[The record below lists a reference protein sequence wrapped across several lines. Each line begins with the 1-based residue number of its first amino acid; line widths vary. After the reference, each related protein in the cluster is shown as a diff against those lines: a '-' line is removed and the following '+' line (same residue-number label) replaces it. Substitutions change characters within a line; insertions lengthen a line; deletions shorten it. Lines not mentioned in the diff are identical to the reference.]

1 MMYWTDWGRKPRI
14 EMAWMDGQHREV
26 LVDEDLGWPTGLTV
40 DYLNGNRIYWC
51 DSKENSIESM
61 KPDGTDRKV
70 VISGGQ
76 WCSLVCCSELDTQTP
91 HLRLIVTVLDIGHP
105 YSLDVFEGH
114 VYWSSK
120 DKGEVWRTNKF
131 GNGNKVKVLTINPWL
146 TQVRIYQEHRHNQT
160 GQRGCRSET
169 ATIYFSTSNSSSVPS
184 TSQRYL
190 ILLLPSFQ
198 FPTLVK
204 MYAATSV
211 SSDLVDI
218 PALAHR
224 APRCWSLTPVH
235 AMQVKTES
243 AFRLRLTCA
252 SERLLHTRSAA
263 GVRSRVNCERC
274 LCCCCC
280 LCLCLASAPAA
291 IEPPVVMPLACRCM
305 NGGTCY
311 TDEAGLPKCK

>member
-1 MMYWTDWGRKPRI
+1 MCLLCIIHSFNRHIYWTDSGTNRIEVAKLDGRYRKWLIHTDLDRPAAIAVNPSLRSLQISIETEGGGGSSLYSVYYCFCTFRMMYWTDWGRKPRI

-76 WCSLVCCSELDTQTP
+76 WWSLVCCSELETQTP
-91 HLRLIVTVLDIGHP
+91 HEHLIVTVSDIGHP

-160 GQRGCRSET
+160 GQT
-169 ATIYFSTSNSSSVPS
+169 
-184 TSQRYL
+184 
-190 ILLLPSFQ
+190 
-198 FPTLVK
+198 K
-204 MYAATSV
+204 
-211 SSDLVDI
+211 
-218 PALAHR
+218 
-224 APRCWSLTPVH
+224 
-235 AMQVKTES
+235 
-243 AFRLRLTCA
+243 
-252 SERLLHTRSAA
+252 
-263 GVRSRVNCERC
+263 
-274 LCCCCC
+274 
-280 LCLCLASAPAA
+280 
-291 IEPPVVMPLACRCM
+291 
-305 NGGTCY
+305 
-311 TDEAGLPKCK
+311 